1 MAQIERD
8 GFYGN
13 QPLAAFAIF
22 LIGSVGAAQSFEVAS
37 IKPHPGE
44 VTISADPAVRGSRVI
59 GTASTLLDMITNA
72 YGVRYDQ
79 VSGAPNWAG
88 SDHYDV
94 DAKAPGDTPPT
105 AGQARLMMQAL
116 LAERFQLKLHRE
128 TRQVPVYALVV
139 DKDGPKLKAGA
150 VGVAT
155 GGSMRAT
162 TIGLRMETKNSGLDW
177 LVGRLAGSAGRP
189 VVDRTGLTGSYEYAL
204 DWFPANRV
212 PPADSNVPS
221 MFDAVREQLGL
232 RLESSTG
239 PQEFLVIDSAARPS
253 EN

>member
-8 GFYGN
+8 GIFGN
-13 QPLAAFAIF
+13 KPLAAFAIF
-22 LIGSVGAAQSFEVAS
+22 LLASVAYAQSFEVAS

-162 TIGLRMETKNSGLDW
+162 TIGLRMETKNSG
-177 LVGRLAGSAGRP
+177 GLAGQSTCGQCGTARGRSDGADGQLRIRARLVSRKPRSSRGLQRALNVRRGSGAAGVEVGVIHRAA
-189 VVDRTGLTGSYEYAL
+189 G
-204 DWFPANRV
+204 V
-212 PPADSNVPS
+212 PGD
-221 MFDAVREQLGL
+221 
-232 RLESSTG
+232 
-239 PQEFLVIDSAARPS
+239 
-253 EN
+253 